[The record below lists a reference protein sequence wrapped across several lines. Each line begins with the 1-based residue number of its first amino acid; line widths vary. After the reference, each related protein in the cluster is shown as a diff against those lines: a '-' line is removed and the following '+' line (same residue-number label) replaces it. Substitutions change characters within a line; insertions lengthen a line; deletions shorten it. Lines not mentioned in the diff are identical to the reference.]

1 LPAIVV
7 YVDGLCEP
15 MNPGGTATYG
25 YIVRNETDVVRRLGV
40 VGHGPKMS
48 NNVAEYA
55 ALCEAL
61 TFQVR
66 KKLITIPT
74 EVRSDSRLLVNQM
87 NGNWKV
93 RKGLYVQRYLEAKD
107 LAGQFERITFKW
119 IPREENEEAD
129 ALSRGAYS
137 EATSLAKRR

>member
-1 LPAIVV
+1 MPAIVV

-15 MNPGGTATYG
+15 VNPGGTATYG
-25 YIVRNETDVVRRLGV
+25 YTVRNETDVVRRFGV
-40 VGHGPKMS
+40 VGHGPRMS

-61 TFQVR
+61 NFLVS

-87 NGNWKV
+87 NGHWKV
-93 RKGLYVQRYLEAKD
+93 SKRPLRKEV
-107 LAGQFERITFKW
+107 
-119 IPREENEEAD
+119 
-129 ALSRGAYS
+129 S
-137 EATSLAKRR
+137 